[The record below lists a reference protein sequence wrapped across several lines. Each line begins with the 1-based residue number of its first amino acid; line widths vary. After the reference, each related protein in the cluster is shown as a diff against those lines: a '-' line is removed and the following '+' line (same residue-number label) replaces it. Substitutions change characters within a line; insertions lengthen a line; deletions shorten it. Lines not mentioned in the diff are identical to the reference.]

1 MGGRK
6 KRRKLQLQRPK
17 PKIPSVFECP
27 RCGKVTI
34 SITVKEGIAKVMC
47 GNCKLEDQFDVPLVY
62 DEANAY
68 GKFIDRY
75 YEGKIEQNLKD
86 TEEKAQDEIQGEGS

>member
-1 MGGRK
+1 
-6 KRRKLQLQRPK
+6 
-17 PKIPSVFECP
+17 
-27 RCGKVTI
+27 
-34 SITVKEGIAKVMC
+34 MC